1 MLNKKMLK
9 CSPIFEVIKS
19 SKDPHSIDL
28 ANFAEADY
36 NRLYQEPQLESFS
49 IFTIEQKNVFQ

>member
-1 MLNKKMLK
+1 MLK

-28 ANFAEADY
+28 ANFTEADY
-36 NRLYQEPQLESFS
+36 TRLYQEPQLESFP
-49 IFTIEQKNVFQ
+49 IFTIEQKNGFQ